1 MINNKSLGN
10 RIFDVF
16 NAVIMV
22 LLSLVFLL
30 PFLHIIFASVSDPA
44 LLVQN
49 RGIILWPKGITLN
62 GYALVFKNPN
72 ITSGFLNSVFYV
84 VAGTALNIL
93 FTSVIAY
100 VLSRRNLLWKN
111 PMMFM
116 VILTMI
122 FTRSLIPFYLL
133 VRGLG
138 LRNTRLALLL
148 PDLVIVWNFLI
159 MRTAFAG
166 TPYELEEA
174 AKIDGANH
182 VRIFFSIIIPV
193 SKAVIAVNVLFY
205 AVFHWNSWFNAMI
218 FLNKRPL
225 FPLQLILREILI
237 LNDTSSMA
245 NSENVAYEDVNFYK
259 VLVQYATIVVATVPI
274 LVVYPLIQKHFTKGV
289 MIGSLKG

>member
-1 MINNKSLGN
+1 MIKNKSFGDK
-10 RIFDVF
+10 IFDAF
-16 NAVIMV
+16 NIILM
-22 LLSLVFLL
+22 LFISFVFLL
-30 PFLHIIFASVSDPA
+30 PFIHIVFSSISDPA
-44 LLVQN
+44 ILAQN
-49 RGIILWPKGITLN
+49 SGIILWPKGITLN
-62 GYALVFKNPN
+62 GYVLVFKNPN
-72 ITSGFLNSVFYV
+72 IISGFTNSVFYV
-84 VAGTALNIL
+84 AAGTFLNIL
-93 FTSVIAY
+93 FTSIIAY

-111 PMMFM
+111 SIMFM
-116 VILTMI
+116 VVLTMI

-159 MRTAFAG
+159 MRTAFAE

-174 AKIDGANH
+174 ATIDGANH
-182 VRIFFSIIIPV
+182 LRIFFNIILPV

-218 FLNKRPL
+218 FLNKREL

-245 NSENVAYEDVNFYK
+245 NAENVAYENVNYYK
-259 VLVQYATIVVATVPI
+259 VLVQYATIIVATVPI
-274 LVVYPLIQKHFTKGV
+274 LMIYPLIQKHFAKGV

>member
-1 MINNKSLGN
+1 MIKNKSFGDK
-10 RIFDVF
+10 IFDGF
-16 NAVIMV
+16 NIILM
-22 LLSLVFLL
+22 LFISFVFLL
-30 PFLHIIFASVSDPA
+30 PFIHIVFSSISDPA
-44 LLVQN
+44 ILAQN
-49 RGIILWPKGITLN
+49 SGIILWPKGITLN
-62 GYALVFKNPN
+62 GYVLVFKNPN
-72 ITSGFLNSVFYV
+72 IISGFTNSVFYV
-84 VAGTALNIL
+84 AAGTFLNIL
-93 FTSVIAY
+93 FTSIIAY

-111 PMMFM
+111 SIMFM
-116 VILTMI
+116 VVLTMI

-159 MRTAFAG
+159 MRTAFAE

-174 AKIDGANH
+174 ATIDGANH
-182 VRIFFSIIIPV
+182 LRIFFNIILPV

-218 FLNKRPL
+218 FLNKREL

-245 NSENVAYEDVNFYK
+245 NAENVAYENVNYYK
-259 VLVQYATIVVATVPI
+259 VLVQYATIIVATVPI
-274 LVVYPLIQKHFTKGV
+274 LMIYPLIQKHFAKGV